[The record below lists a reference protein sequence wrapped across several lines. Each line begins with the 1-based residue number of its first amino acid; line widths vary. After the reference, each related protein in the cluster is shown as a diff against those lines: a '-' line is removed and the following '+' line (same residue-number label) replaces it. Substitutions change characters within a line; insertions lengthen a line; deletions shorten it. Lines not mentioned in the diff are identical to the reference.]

1 MEMARSEPVVV
12 ASLLVVLA
20 VSRHLDSPHGQYTFS
35 IVVVND
41 LLPSFTLAGSLEL
54 YTLGAS
60 WCHILAC
67 DACTV
72 PIGGTWCNNLA

>member
-1 MEMARSEPVVV
+1 MARSESVVV
-12 ASLLVVLA
+12 TSLMVVLT
-20 VSRHLDSPHGQYTFS
+20 VSRHLDSPHGLYN
-35 IVVVND
+35 IRVVVND